1 MKKALALILFLS
13 IAITGCEQPRQ
24 TRGFSR
30 GSASNALESSSPTS
44 SSSGTSVT
52 PTATPTISVGGVTI
66 PTEISQCSWSQD
78 GINGFASSHTH
89 IGAYTLCKS
98 VSDETDIYLQVKD
111 NISDSQICLFPTA
124 TDGTNSYYIGE
135 ARCLMV
141 TNNKQIYKIK
151 MYKNRPGFESK
162 SITGIMIMK
171 DKAFFYPAPFYQY
184 VLSPDAYLYCSNWL
198 TIYKDQSYCIAF
210 KSVGQYTYHQF

>member
-1 MKKALALILFLS
+1 MKKALALSILTA
-13 IAITGCEQPRQ
+13 IAIVGCEQPRQ
-24 TRGFSR
+24 TRGFAR
-30 GSASNALESSSPTS
+30 GTATSALESSPNTN
-44 SSSGTSVT
+44 TNTNTNVT
-52 PTATPTISVGGVTI
+52 PTPTPTTSVGGVTI
-66 PTEISQCSWSQD
+66 PTEISHCSWSQD
-78 GINGFASSHTH
+78 GVNGFASSHTH

-98 VSDETDIYLQVKD
+98 VTDETDIYLQVRD
-111 NISDSQICLFPTA
+111 NISDSQICLFPTS
-124 TDGTNSYYIGE
+124 TDGSNSFYIGE

-162 SITGIMIMK
+162 SITGIMLMK

-198 TIYKDQSYCIAF
+198 TIYKDQSYCVAF